1 MPRVVITGRGTINS
15 LGHSVKET
23 NLAMVLGESG
33 ISNLQIID
41 SSKLNINIAA
51 QVKGYNPLDFFL
63 KNELNFL
70 DPFSQFAL
78 ISAKEALS
86 ESELTF
92 TDELTENTG
101 VIIGTAGGGLNT
113 QEDNYRLVFQ
123 ENKNKVHPFIVPKM
137 MHNAAASNVAK
148 AFGFKGVTYSI
159 SSACASS
166 NHAISNAFQ
175 LIRSGGAKVMI
186 AGGSDSML
194 TFGGIKAWEGM
205 RIMSK
210 TGCRPFCLT
219 RDGLV
224 QGEGSAV
231 FVLEEFNFAVK
242 RGANILAEII
252 GCSMTSDGHD
262 LMSPSVSAVKRA
274 IVKSLDD
281 AHIPSDLVN
290 YINAHGTGT
299 KINDQIEASA
309 ISSVFSNSIK
319 APLVSS
325 TKSMHGHAMGASGAI
340 ELLSC
345 IYALNHNVVV
355 PTINVIKED
364 PELKINLI
372 NNVPRDANVDVAM
385 SNAFAFGGL
394 NSVLILK
401 SI

>member
-23 NLAMVLGESG
+23 NLAMVIGESG
-33 ISNLQIID
+33 ISNLQIND

-78 ISAKEALS
+78 ISAKEALN
-86 ESELTF
+86 ESELVF
-92 TDELTENTG
+92 TEELSENTG
-101 VIIGTAGGGLNT
+101 VIIGTAGGGINT

-123 ENKNKVHPFIVPKM
+123 ENRNKVHPFIVPKM

-148 AFGFKGVTYSI
+148 AYGFKGATYSI

-194 TFGGIKAWEGM
+194 TFGGIKAWEGL
-205 RIMSK
+205 RVMSK

-231 FVLEEFNFAVK
+231 FVLEDFDFAAE

-252 GCSMTSDGHD
+252 GCSMTSDGND
-262 LMSPSVSAVKRA
+262 LLSPSLEGVQRA
-274 IVKSLDD
+274 IVRSLDD
-281 AHIPSDLVN
+281 AHISSDLVD

-299 KINDQIEASA
+299 KINDHIEALA
-309 ISSVFSNSIK
+309 ISSVFSESID
-319 APLVSS
+319 APLVSA
-325 TKSMHGHAMGASGAI
+325 TKSMHGHVMGASGAI

-355 PTINVIKED
+355 PTIGFLKDD
-364 PELKINLI
+364 PSLKINLI
-372 NNVPRDANVDVAM
+372 RNEPREARVDIVM

-394 NSVLILK
+394 NSVLVLK
-401 SI
+401 SV

>member
-1 MPRVVITGRGTINS
+1 MPRVVITGRGSINS
-15 LGHSVKET
+15 LGHNVKET
-23 NLAMVLGESG
+23 NLAMVLGKSG

-41 SSKLNINIAA
+41 SSKLNVNLAA
-51 QVKGYNPLDFFL
+51 QVKKYNPLDFFL
-63 KNELNFL
+63 KSELSFL

-92 TDELTENTG
+92 TDELTENIG

-148 AFGFKGVTYSI
+148 AYGFKGVTYSI

-231 FVLEEFNFAVK
+231 FVLEEFNFADK
-242 RGANILAEII
+242 RG
-252 GCSMTSDGHD
+252 
-262 LMSPSVSAVKRA
+262 
-274 IVKSLDD
+274 
-281 AHIPSDLVN
+281 
-290 YINAHGTGT
+290 
-299 KINDQIEASA
+299 
-309 ISSVFSNSIK
+309 
-319 APLVSS
+319 
-325 TKSMHGHAMGASGAI
+325 
-340 ELLSC
+340 
-345 IYALNHNVVV
+345 
-355 PTINVIKED
+355 ED
-364 PELKINLI
+364 I
-372 NNVPRDANVDVAM
+372 
-385 SNAFAFGGL
+385 
-394 NSVLILK
+394 
-401 SI
+401 